1 MQRLTLE
8 LKHSITNEQFFT
20 RKTCKLNTEESE
32 ICKGDLHAS
41 VFTPQAV
48 AIATMVRKVP
58 PTLWILVAKGMK
70 VFYSEVV

>member
-1 MQRLTLE
+1 MQV
-8 LKHSITNEQFFT
+8 KH
-20 RKTCKLNTEESE
+20 RGSE

-70 VFYSEVV
+70 VFCSEGVKKIKNQKQRESSDYCLT